1 MAYSGL
7 KKLQVMDWGLLDYGQ
22 AFVRQQQMVDQ
33 RIEDM
38 GPDGLILVEHPS
50 VVTIG
55 RSGGLGDLRVAKEVL
70 DQKGVSLHHVDR
82 GGKATF
88 HGPGQLVVYPIVKFD
103 DKGVHVFVKE
113 LLACFADVLKEF
125 QLVPEYKKGQP
136 GLWVN
141 GGKIASIGLSVR
153 NQVTYHGVALNVNI
167 DPGWFDLIDPCGQK
181 GGRMTSM
188 KVEINELLDMSMV
201 KKKLVARFSH
211 RLGYV
216 LGEKATGENP
226 TGKNAMGKSKTIKD
240 KNRPEWLTTSTNDL
254 GAVVTMEKRLEQLH
268 LATVCQS
275 AQCPNLGECF
285 SQGNATF
292 MILGTSCTRRCRFCA
307 VDKGLPQLLDRQE
320 PERVAM
326 AVKELG
332 LTHAV
337 ITSVTRDDLPDGG
350 AGQFAQTIRRIRQHC
365 PGVSVEVLVP
375 DFKGHIPSMDEI
387 CNGGP
392 DVFNHNIETV
402 PRLYNEIRPIA
413 IYQRSLGVLSYAS
426 SRGLL
431 VKSGLMLGLGETDIE
446 IKKVLM
452 DLKHAGCMLLTL
464 GQYMAPSKDHVPVAR
479 YVSPKEFEMWD
490 EIAREMGFQS
500 VASGPLVR
508 SSYHAG
514 QMIGVHGTASH
525 NHSMRKAG

>member
-22 AFVRQQQMVDQ
+22 AFARQQQMVDQ
-33 RIEDM
+33 RIE
-38 GPDGLILVEHPS
+38 GSVPDGLILVEHPS

-55 RSGGLGDLRVAKEVL
+55 RSGSLGDLRVAKEVL
-70 DQKGVSLHHVDR
+70 DQKKVSLHHVDR

-88 HGPGQLVVYPIVKFD
+88 HGPGQLVGYPIVKVD
-103 DKGVHVFVKE
+103 DKGVHAFVKA
-113 LLACFADVLKEF
+113 LLASVADLLKAY
-125 QLVPEYKKGQP
+125 QLVPEYKKDQP

-181 GGRMTSM
+181 KGKMTSM
-188 KVEINELLDMSMV
+188 KDELNELLDMSAV
-201 KKKLVARFSH
+201 KKRLVARFSS
-211 RLGYV
+211 RLGYAP
-216 LGEKATGENP
+216 GEKATGEKA
-226 TGKNAMGKSKTIKD
+226 TD
-240 KNRPEWLTTSTNDL
+240 KAENRPEWLTKSTNDL
-254 GAVVTMEKRLEQLH
+254 GAVVTMEKHLEQLH

-320 PERVAM
+320 PHRVAM

-337 ITSVTRDDLPDGG
+337 VTSVTRDDLSDGG
-350 AGQFAQTIRRIRQHC
+350 ARQFAQTIRRIRQHC

-387 CNGGP
+387 CNVRP

-402 PRLYNEIRPIA
+402 PRLYNEIRPTA
-413 IYQRSLGVLSYAS
+413 IYQRSLGVLSYAA

-446 IKKVLM
+446 IKKVLT

-464 GQYMAPSKDHVPVAR
+464 GQYLAPSKDHVPVAR

-490 EIAREMGFQS
+490 EIAREMGFKS

-514 QMIGVHGTASH
+514 EMIGAHGTSSH
-525 NHSMRKAG
+525 NHSMRKTG

>member
-1 MAYSGL
+1 MADFKL
-7 KKLQVMDWGLLDYGQ
+7 KKFQVMDWGVLDYGESL
-22 AFVRQQQMVDQ
+22 VRQKQMVNQ
-33 RIEDM
+33 RIK
-38 GPDGLILVEHPS
+38 GTGLDGLILVEHPS

-55 RSGGLGDLRVAKEVL
+55 RSGSLDDLRVAKEVL
-70 DQKGVSLHHVDR
+70 DQKRVSLHHVDR

-88 HGPGQLVVYPIVKFD
+88 HGPGQLVAYPIVKLD
-103 DKGVHVFVKE
+103 DKGVHDFLEK
-113 LLACFADVLKEF
+113 LLGSVADVLKAY
-125 QLVPEYKKGQP
+125 QLVPEYKRGQP

-141 GGKIASIGLSVR
+141 GAKIASVGLSVR

-181 GGRMTSM
+181 GGKMTSM
-188 KVEINELLDMSMV
+188 KDEINGLLEMSMV
-201 KKKLVARFSH
+201 KKKLVACFSH
-211 RLGYV
+211 RLGYA
-216 LGEKATGENP
+216 LGEKTTAVP
-226 TGKNAMGKSKTIKD
+226 

-254 GAVVTMEKRLEQLH
+254 GAVVSMEKRLAKLH

-307 VDKGLPQLLDRQE
+307 VDKGPPQLVDRQE

-332 LTHAV
+332 LSHAV

-350 AGQFAQTIRRIRQHC
+350 AGQFAQTIRRIRQYC

-387 CNGGP
+387 CNVHP

-402 PRLYNEIRPIA
+402 PRLYDKIRPRA
-413 IYQRSLGVLSYAS
+413 IYQRSLGVLAYAF

-431 VKSGLMLGLGETDIE
+431 VKSGLMLGLGETDTE
-446 IKKVLM
+446 IKTVLM

-464 GQYMAPSKDHVPVAR
+464 GQYLSPSKNHVPVAR
-479 YVSPKEFEMWD
+479 YVPPEEFEIWD
-490 EIAREMGFQS
+490 EIARDMGFKS

-514 QMIGVHGTASH
+514 QMIGRCGTASH
-525 NHSMRKAG
+525 NHSMRKVG